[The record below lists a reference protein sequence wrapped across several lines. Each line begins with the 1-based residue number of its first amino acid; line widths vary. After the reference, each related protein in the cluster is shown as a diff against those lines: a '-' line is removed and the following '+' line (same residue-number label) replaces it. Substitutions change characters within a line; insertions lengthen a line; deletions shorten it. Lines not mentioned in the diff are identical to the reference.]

1 MKIRII
7 VGEIR
12 LEAELLAN
20 ETAQAIYQALPI
32 ESGFSTWGDEIYF
45 SIPVKRELEKGTTD
59 VEMGDLGYWPPG
71 KAFCIFYGPTPA
83 SDTDKPVPASKVTV
97 IGRVIG
103 DATVLRDAAA
113 SKIRLE
119 PVSAESE

>member
-1 MKIRII
+1 MKIRIV
-7 VGEIR
+7 VGQIC

-32 ESGFSTWGDEIYF
+32 ESGFSTWGNEIYF
-45 SIPVKRELEKGTTD
+45 SIPVKRELEKGTMD
-59 VEMGDLGYWPPG
+59 VEVGDLGYWPPG
-71 KAFCIFYGPTPA
+71 KAFCIFYGSTPA
-83 SDTDKPVPASKVTV
+83 SDTDKPVPASEVTV

-103 DATVLRDAAA
+103 DATVLRDASA

-119 PVSAESE
+119 PVSAEGE